1 MHPWG
6 RMTKPST
13 GSKKPTKNDL
23 IRAFY
28 YGLASILSARTHA
41 LKSLCTALACP
52 SEIAHNSQ
60 PAG

>member
-1 MHPWG
+1 
-6 RMTKPST
+6 MTKPST